1 MIKNEV
7 DNSDPIPRL
16 RQTLKAIRVLEKKTR
31 LERLKANNSFLSLN
45 SSARS
50 MRDLLKKDKE
60 KSKREYLLAL
70 IRQNTLRIDILQKAD
85 KQAKESDA
93 EISQIRGQ
101 IKDKELSRGLEN
113 AIISAETQIKEN
125 EKKLREVKDKM
136 SSEIKMLRSSIHENS
151 AVVLMNSSMSSFR
164 SQSTLKSYKKL
175 PKVKPKKSG
184 KITKKKTPD
193 SQFEYK
199 KGTLFQYD

>member
-70 IRQNTLRIDILQKAD
+70 IRQNTLRIDIL
-85 KQAKESDA
+85 
-93 EISQIRGQ
+93 
-101 IKDKELSRGLEN
+101 
-113 AIISAETQIKEN
+113 
-125 EKKLREVKDKM
+125 
-136 SSEIKMLRSSIHENS
+136 
-151 AVVLMNSSMSSFR
+151 
-164 SQSTLKSYKKL
+164 
-175 PKVKPKKSG
+175 
-184 KITKKKTPD
+184 
-193 SQFEYK
+193 
-199 KGTLFQYD
+199 